1 MKMKTTEI
9 LLERTHE
16 LWNEYKRHPFVL
28 ALRDGTLDR
37 ELFRN
42 YIIEDTL
49 YLYDYARV
57 FAIGTAKATCLDDAA
72 LFASYISVMHGEMN
86 VHKGYLQRLNISEAE
101 LSTAKPKL
109 NNIAYTSYM
118 LRVAYEETSAE
129 ILAAILP
136 CAYSYEII
144 AKSMVS
150 EVPGCTSE
158 SFYGEWIASYASDE
172 YSKGNKALLDA
183 LDRLT
188 VGYTKEK
195 LSHLADIFELCSR
208 FELEFWNA
216 SADGKL

>member
-1 MKMKTTEI
+1 MEMKTTEI
-9 LLERTHE
+9 LLERTHK

-28 ALRDGTLDR
+28 ALRGGTLDR

-57 FAIGTAKATCLDDAA
+57 FAIGMAKATCLEDAE
-72 LFASYISVMHGEMN
+72 LFASYIAVMHGEMN
-86 VHKGYLQRLNISEAE
+86 VHKGYLQRLNISELE
-101 LSTAKPKL
+101 LSLAKPKL

-150 EVPGCTSE
+150 ESKCTSDN
-158 SFYGEWIASYASDE
+158 FYGDWISSYASYE

-188 VGYTKEK
+188 VGYTEEK
-195 LSHLADIFELCSR
+195 LSHLADIFEICSR

-216 SADGKL
+216 SADGRL